1 MNLDYDIEALKENVQ
16 KCKKNIKT
24 FEDAIEGERDT
35 IAQYRHMIEV
45 LEEKAKIAEGITIDA
60 NIIN

>member
-1 MNLDYDIEALKENVQ
+1 MSRDYDIEALRQNVQ
-16 KCKKNIKT
+16 NCKKNIKT
-24 FEDAIEGERDT
+24 FEKAIEGEKET

-60 NIIN
+60 NSLN